1 MNDRTKSLLFDF
13 IQISSIIF
21 ILFSGPVIA
30 SRTILI
36 FFQMLAILILLI
48 SVWEMRRTRF
58 YRIPDV
64 GKQQELVKSGIFKFI
79 RNPMYLSQIMFCGV
93 LLIESY
99 SVLRL
104 LIYLIFVTSFVFK
117 IQYEEVLLKSYFKE
131 YEVYEKTS
139 WRLAPF
145 I

>member
-117 IQYEEVLLKSYFKE
+117 IQYEEVLLKSYF
-131 YEVYEKTS
+131 
-139 WRLAPF
+139 
-145 I
+145 